1 MTALNA
7 WIAEADEYNSL
18 AQVDKKNKYK
28 INVKGGEA
36 EKANRKVKRMERR
49 MNLMMTGQQAV
60 SDLVRTTATSLMR
73 AKEKFDEMSAEM
85 LAENA

>member
-1 MTALNA
+1 M
-7 WIAEADEYNSL
+7 
-18 AQVDKKNKYK
+18 KKNSGGKRY
-28 INVKGGEA
+28 GEA
-36 EKANRKVKRMERR
+36 EKAQREVNKMERR

-60 SDLVRTTATSLMR
+60 SDLVRLTATSLMR